1 MTFEPVHPIFWDF
14 SDGDPWVL
22 RYLRRYAGRVRKV
35 LKGIWK
41 ERIDQLGWMLA
52 CAEPGPNDP
61 LKLNTL
67 AFIRNELHNL
77 VGKGC
82 ADAWPLMLEV
92 GPSFGFPALTQR
104 HRICPSFLPLLH
116 PLHPKLH
123 GVRRRQRVCARP
135 TAAGADAGQGL

>member
-92 GPSFGFPALTQR
+92 DEVIDKIIALLVRYEAEGLIT
-104 HRICPSFLPLLH
+104 INLVNNPLGLEE
-116 PLHPKLH
+116 
-123 GVRRRQRVCARP
+123 ARS
-135 TAAGADAGQGL
+135 AS

>member
-92 GPSFGFPALTQR
+92 DEVIDKIIALLVKYEAEGLIT
-104 HRICPSFLPLLH
+104 INLVNNPLGLEE
-116 PLHPKLH
+116 
-123 GVRRRQRVCARP
+123 VRSAS
-135 TAAGADAGQGL
+135 

>member
-22 RYLRRYAGRVRKV
+22 RYLRSYARRVRKM
-35 LKGIWK
+35 LKRIWS

-92 GPSFGFPALTQR
+92 DEVIDKIIALLVKYEAEGLIT
-104 HRICPSFLPLLH
+104 INLVNNPLGLEE
-116 PLHPKLH
+116 
-123 GVRRRQRVCARP
+123 VRSAS
-135 TAAGADAGQGL
+135 

>member
-1 MTFEPVHPIFWDF
+1 MTFEPVH
-14 SDGDPWVL
+14 PWVL

-52 CAEPGPNDP
+52 SAEPGPNDP

-92 GPSFGFPALTQR
+92 DEVIDKIIALLVKYEAEGLIT
-104 HRICPSFLPLLH
+104 INLVNNPLGLEE
-116 PLHPKLH
+116 
-123 GVRRRQRVCARP
+123 ARS
-135 TAAGADAGQGL
+135 AS

>member
-22 RYLRRYAGRVRKV
+22 RYLRRYAGRVRKM
-35 LKGIWK
+35 LKRIWR

-52 CAEPGPNDP
+52 SAEPGPNDP

-82 ADAWPLMLEV
+82 ADAWPLVLEV
-92 GPSFGFPALTQR
+92 DEVIDKIIALLVKYEAEGLIT
-104 HRICPSFLPLLH
+104 INLVNNPLGLEE
-116 PLHPKLH
+116 
-123 GVRRRQRVCARP
+123 ARS
-135 TAAGADAGQGL
+135 AS

>member
-92 GPSFGFPALTQR
+92 DEVIDKIIALLVKYEAEGLIT
-104 HRICPSFLPLLH
+104 INLVNNPLGLEE
-116 PLHPKLH
+116 
-123 GVRRRQRVCARP
+123 ARS
-135 TAAGADAGQGL
+135 AS

>member
-52 CAEPGPNDP
+52 SAEPGPNDP

-92 GPSFGFPALTQR
+92 DEVIDKIIALLVKYEAEGLIT
-104 HRICPSFLPLLH
+104 INLVNNPLGLEE
-116 PLHPKLH
+116 
-123 GVRRRQRVCARP
+123 ARS
-135 TAAGADAGQGL
+135 AS

>member
-22 RYLRRYAGRVRKV
+22 RYLRRYAGRVRKM

-67 AFIRNELHNL
+67 AFIRNKLHDL

-92 GPSFGFPALTQR
+92 DEVIDKIIALLVKYEAEGLIT
-104 HRICPSFLPLLH
+104 INLVNNPLGLEE
-116 PLHPKLH
+116 
-123 GVRRRQRVCARP
+123 ARS
-135 TAAGADAGQGL
+135 AS

>member
-52 CAEPGPNDP
+52 SAEPGPNDP

-82 ADAWPLMLEV
+82 ADSWPLMLEV
-92 GPSFGFPALTQR
+92 DEVIDKIIALLVKYEAEGLIT
-104 HRICPSFLPLLH
+104 INLVNNPLGLEE
-116 PLHPKLH
+116 
-123 GVRRRQRVCARP
+123 ARS
-135 TAAGADAGQGL
+135 AS

>member
-22 RYLRRYAGRVRKV
+22 RYLRRYAGRVRKM
-35 LKGIWK
+35 LKRIWR

-92 GPSFGFPALTQR
+92 DEVIDKIIALLVKYEAEGLIT
-104 HRICPSFLPLLH
+104 INLVNNPLGLEE
-116 PLHPKLH
+116 
-123 GVRRRQRVCARP
+123 ARS
-135 TAAGADAGQGL
+135 AS

>member
-22 RYLRRYAGRVRKV
+22 RYLRRYAGRVRKM
-35 LKGIWK
+35 LKRIWR

-52 CAEPGPNDP
+52 SAEPGPNDP

-92 GPSFGFPALTQR
+92 DEVIDKIIALLVKYEAEGLIT
-104 HRICPSFLPLLH
+104 INLVNNPLGLEE
-116 PLHPKLH
+116 
-123 GVRRRQRVCARP
+123 ARS
-135 TAAGADAGQGL
+135 AS

>member
-82 ADAWPLMLEV
+82 ADAWPLVLEV
-92 GPSFGFPALTQR
+92 DEVIDKIIALLVKYEAEGLIT
-104 HRICPSFLPLLH
+104 INLVNNPLGLEE
-116 PLHPKLH
+116 
-123 GVRRRQRVCARP
+123 ARS
-135 TAAGADAGQGL
+135 AS

>member
-22 RYLRRYAGRVRKV
+22 RYLRRYAGRVRKM
-35 LKGIWK
+35 LKRMWR

-52 CAEPGPNDP
+52 WAEPGPNDP

-92 GPSFGFPALTQR
+92 DEVIDKIIALLVKYEAEGLIT
-104 HRICPSFLPLLH
+104 INLVNNPLGLEE
-116 PLHPKLH
+116 
-123 GVRRRQRVCARP
+123 ARS
-135 TAAGADAGQGL
+135 AS

>member
-52 CAEPGPNDP
+52 CAEPGPSDP

-92 GPSFGFPALTQR
+92 DEVIDKIIALLVKYEAEGLIT
-104 HRICPSFLPLLH
+104 INLVNNPLGLEE
-116 PLHPKLH
+116 
-123 GVRRRQRVCARP
+123 ARS
-135 TAAGADAGQGL
+135 AS